1 LQGVHAS
8 SSFAE
13 VKMAHKVLVVD
24 DEPSVVTIIT
34 YALGRKGY
42 HVIQAF
48 DGEQALDAV
57 VAEKPDLVVLDLM
70 MPNVDGW
77 RVYERLKTDPKHKG
91 IKVVVLT
98 GVGEFESQLKSL
110 QFGVDEYLT
119 KPFSATEV
127 AQVVEDVLNEERGE
141 RREKER
147 ARKEAKLRTIVS
159 IMKRSQEK

>member
-1 LQGVHAS
+1 MP
-8 SSFAE
+8 E
-13 VKMAHKVLVVD
+13 KILVVD
-24 DEPSVVTIIT
+24 DEPSVVTIVT

-42 HVIQAF
+42 QVIQAF
-48 DGEQALDAV
+48 DGAQALDAV
-57 VAEKPDLVVLDLM
+57 AAEKPDLVVLDLM

-77 RVYERLKTDPKHKG
+77 KVYESLKTNPRYEK

-119 KPFSATEV
+119 KPFSAAQV
-127 AQVVEDVLNEERGE
+127 AQVVSDLLNDENDE
-141 RREKER
+141 RRDKER

-159 IMKRSQEK
+159 IMKRSQEKS

>member
-1 LQGVHAS
+1 MPQ
-8 SSFAE
+8 
-13 VKMAHKVLVVD
+13 KILVVD

-34 YALGRKGY
+34 YALGRKGFQ
-42 HVIQAF
+42 VMQAF

-57 VAEKPDLVVLDLM
+57 ATDKPDLVVLDLM

-77 RVYERLKTDPKHKG
+77 KVYERLKTDAQYKD

-110 QFGVDEYLT
+110 QFGVDEYIT
-119 KPFSATEV
+119 KPFSAGEV
-127 AQVVEDVLNEERGE
+127 AQVVQDVLDHERDE

-147 ARKEAKLRTIVS
+147 AKKEAKLRTIVS
-159 IMKRSQEK
+159 IMKRAQEK